1 MSTLLILLSHLIDIY
16 TWVLLASVIFS
27 WLIAFNVVN
36 YHNRIVALIG
46 DLLYKLTEPLLRPI
60 RNIIPVMG
68 GLDLSPLILILLLW
82 FVQKLLVDVLSSST
96 F

>member
-1 MSTLLILLSHLIDIY
+1 MSTLLNLLLRLIDIY
-16 TWVLLASVIFS
+16 TWVVIASAIFS

-46 DLLYKLTEPLLRPI
+46 DLLYKATEPLLRPI
-60 RNIIPVMG
+60 RNIVPAMG

-82 FVQKLLVDVLSSST
+82 FVQKLLIDVLSPSA

>member
-1 MSTLLILLSHLIDIY
+1 MSTLLVLLLRLIDVYI
-16 TWVLLASVIFS
+16 WVLIASAIFS

-36 YHNRIVALIG
+36 YHNRIIALIG
-46 DLLYKLTEPLLRPI
+46 DLLYKSTEPLLRPI
-60 RNIIPVMG
+60 RNIIPAMG

-82 FVQKLLVDVLSSST
+82 FVQKLLIDVLSSSG

>member
-1 MSTLLILLSHLIDIY
+1 MSTLLSLLLRLIDIY
-16 TWVLLASVIFS
+16 TWVVIASAIFS

-46 DLLYKLTEPLLRPI
+46 DLLYKATEPLLRPI
-60 RNIIPVMG
+60 RTVIPAMG

-82 FVQKLLVDVLSSST
+82 FVQKLLVDVLSSAA

>member
-1 MSTLLILLSHLIDIY
+1 MSTLLILLLRLIDIY
-16 TWVLLASVIFS
+16 TWVLIASAIFS

-36 YHNRIVALIG
+36 YHNRIVAFIG
-46 DLLYKLTEPLLRPI
+46 DLLYKMTEPLLRPI
-60 RNIIPVMG
+60 RNIVPAMG

-82 FVQKLLVDVLSSST
+82 FVQKLLIDVLSPSA